1 MIQPPPRIASIAQV
15 VALLICSALGCTN
28 PTAAVARDKGDA
40 GLHASTALP
49 KVQPFAYSAPT
60 TTPYDIDPISRAQ
73 YLKAYHAGWTSL
85 MAGNLMTC
93 CEANEPVTRGYYAGQ
108 EAALELSIKDMNS
121 ATPDQMDATV
131 NGMTK
136 RLALTRKVARASP
149 GTDWYIPADGNSK

>member
-1 MIQPPPRIASIAQV
+1 
-15 VALLICSALGCTN
+15 
-28 PTAAVARDKGDA
+28 
-40 GLHASTALP
+40 
-49 KVQPFAYSAPT
+49 
-60 TTPYDIDPISRAQ
+60 
-73 YLKAYHAGWTSL
+73 